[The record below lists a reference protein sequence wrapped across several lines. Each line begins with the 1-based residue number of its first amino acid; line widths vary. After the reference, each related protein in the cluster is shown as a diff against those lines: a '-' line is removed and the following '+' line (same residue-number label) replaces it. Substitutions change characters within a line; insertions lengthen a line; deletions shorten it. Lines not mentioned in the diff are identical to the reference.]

1 MQLTSALTAN
11 PTRYVTG
18 RDDRSLLADR
28 SLRRRTVW
36 FAFYTVGC
44 AALFWHPLRDLVYLA
59 KSSDT
64 DSHVLLIPFVTVSL
78 LWAFRKVI
86 FQQTCPNSR
95 VFAAA
100 FLLLGVLVY
109 LSRWHFGP
117 ILPTRY
123 SLELMVVSFCS
134 FFFAGFV
141 LMYGMESFRAGL
153 FPLLFLLL
161 SVPLPEFLL
170 NRLIWWLQLGSAEVS
185 SWIFYLTRTPVLR
198 EGLLFTVPGVTIEI
212 AKECS
217 GIRSTIGL
225 LITCMLA
232 GYLLLRTVSARVALL
247 VAALPVLAVKNGI
260 RIATLTLLSIH
271 VDPGF
276 LVGRLHRDG
285 GFVFFAIGLLI
296 LLPVLSWLRRAEDQY
311 LGARK
316 SGANA
321 MFGTTHVC
329 NGKSR

>member
-1 MQLTSALTAN
+1 M
-11 PTRYVTG
+11 
-18 RDDRSLLADR
+18 
-28 SLRRRTVW
+28 
-36 FAFYTVGC
+36 
-44 AALFWHPLRDLVYLA
+44 YLA

-64 DSHVLLIPFVTVSL
+64 DSHVLLIPFITVSL

-86 FQQTCPNSR
+86 FQETRPNSR
-95 VFAAA
+95 GFAA
-100 FLLLGVLVY
+100 FVLLGVLVY
-109 LSRWHFGP
+109 LSCWHFGA

-141 LMYGMESFRAGL
+141 LIYGMESFRAGL

-161 SVPLPEFLL
+161 SAPLPEFLL
-170 NRLIWWLQLGSAEVS
+170 DRVIRWLQLGSAEVTT
-185 SWIFYLTRTPVLR
+185 WIFYITRTPVLR
-198 EGLLFTVPGVTIEI
+198 EGLFFTVPGVTIEI

-225 LITCMLA
+225 LITCLLV
-232 GYLLLRTVSARVALL
+232 GYLLLRTVPARLALL

-260 RIATLTLLSIH
+260 RIASLTLLSIH

-276 LVGRLHRDG
+276 LFGKLHKDG

-296 LLPVLSWLRRAEDQY
+296 LLPVLSWLHKAEDKC
-311 LGARK
+311 LRFGK
-316 SGANA
+316 GGPIT
-321 MFGTTHVC
+321 MFGTAHMS
-329 NGKSR
+329 NDKSR